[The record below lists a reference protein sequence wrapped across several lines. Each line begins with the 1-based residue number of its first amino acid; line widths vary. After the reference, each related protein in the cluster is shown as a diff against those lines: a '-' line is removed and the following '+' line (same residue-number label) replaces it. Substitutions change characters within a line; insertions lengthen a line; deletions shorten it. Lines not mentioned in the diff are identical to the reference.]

1 MTQHTQLI
9 CKNAV
14 LGYDNHV
21 VTKEINFTINRGDYL
36 CIVGKNGSGKTTLA
50 KTILG
55 FIPPVLGEIN
65 WCGGNRPKIG
75 YLPQQ
80 TTVQKDFPASVYE
93 IVISGCASGKKG
105 VFFTKKDK
113 ATAIRNM
120 EKLNIVDLKN
130 SPFRNLSGGQKQ
142 RVLLARA
149 LCSAEDILLLDEP
162 VSGLDP
168 AAANDL
174 YEVIHKLN
182 KDENITV
189 IIVSHDIDASLKYS
203 SHILQIDASDFFFG
217 SCEEYK
223 NSDIGRSYIKLGGC
237 DGGCDNV

>member
-1 MTQHTQLI
+1 MTQIL

-14 LGYDNHV
+14 LGYDNRV
-21 VTKEINFTINRGDYL
+21 VTKEIDFEVNKGDYL

-55 FIPPVLGEIN
+55 FIPPVSGEIIM
-65 WCGGNRPKIG
+65 GSKEKPLKIG

-80 TTVQKDFPASVYE
+80 TNVQKDFPASVYE
-93 IVISGCASGKKG
+93 VVISGRASKKKG
-105 VFFTKKDK
+105 IFFSKSDK
-113 ATAIRNM
+113 AAALDNM
-120 EKLNIVDLKN
+120 EKLGISNLKN
-130 SPFRNLSGGQKQ
+130 KCFRTLSGGQKQ

-149 LCSAEDILLLDEP
+149 LCAAEDILLLDEP

-182 KDENITV
+182 RDDRMTI

-203 SHILQIDASDFFFG
+203 SHILQIDAAEFFFG
-217 SCEEYK
+217 TCEEYQK
-223 NSDIGRSYIKLGGC
+223 SDIGKSYIKLGGC
-237 DGGCDNV
+237 DNV